1 MTATAFD
8 TLSAAQ
14 DLEAAG
20 IERKHAE
27 AIAKVVNHGDERAA
41 TKADLDTATTALEAR
56 MTNIEARMTTLEA
69 SMTTLEARVTATLY
83 RALWIQGGAIIAI
96 LTALRFLPI

>member
-8 TLSAAQ
+8 TLTATEE
-14 DLEAAG
+14 LEAAG

-27 AIAKVVNHGDERAA
+27 AIAKIVNHGDARAA
-41 TKADLDTATTALEAR
+41 TKADLDTAVTALRSELRAD
-56 MTNIEARMTTLEA
+56 
-69 SMTTLEARVTATLY
+69 LY
-83 RALWIQGGAIIAI
+83 RALWFQGGAIIAI